1 MKREQKIELLEH
13 FAAWLVAAMVA
24 IPFVVGLMS
33 ILLFLLGGAHG

>member
-1 MKREQKIELLEH
+1 MRNETKIELVT
-13 FAAWLVAAMVA
+13 WIVAAMLT